1 MYVFT
6 KENKNWTCPDSSLV
20 TIAHIQATDRDDAI
34 KEGIVNNEIAKA
46 YLEKLGF
53 EISHV
58 EDPEPLTEVPKVA
71 DWYNRQHRE
80 LYNKLFYYGID
91 RPLTKE
97 EDEFCKTMYH
107 MEEFACGLDG
117 DR

>member
-1 MYVFT
+1 MWIF
-6 KENKNWTCPDSSLV
+6 KKGDKSWTCPDSSLV

-53 EISHV
+53 EVSYIK
-58 EDPEPLTEVPKVA
+58 DPESLTEIPKVA

-80 LYNKLFYYGID
+80 LYNKLFYQEMN

-97 EDEFCKTMYH
+97 EHDFCVAMYH
-107 MEEFACGLDG
+107 AEEFASGLDG

>member
-46 YLEKLGF
+46 
-53 EISHV
+53 SRN
-58 EDPEPLTEVPKVA
+58 PA
-71 DWYNRQHRE
+71 DCQ
-80 LYNKLFYYGID
+80 G
-91 RPLTKE
+91 
-97 EDEFCKTMYH
+97 
-107 MEEFACGLDG
+107 
-117 DR
+117 